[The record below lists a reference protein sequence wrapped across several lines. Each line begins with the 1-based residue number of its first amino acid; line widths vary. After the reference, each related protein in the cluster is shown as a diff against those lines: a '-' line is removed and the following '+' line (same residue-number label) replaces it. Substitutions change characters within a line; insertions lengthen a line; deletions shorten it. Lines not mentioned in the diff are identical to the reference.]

1 MRVHAIDGVD
11 DSLDAPHRMFESDCR
26 PVLRPPAQ
34 ETSAGMC
41 PSRATDT
48 RDRRPRGQGRHDHE
62 GRGSCV
68 LLLYRYDRRHPR
80 AASLQYIHSEGGG
93 PDTSMLR
100 NCARR
105 FAYPPRASSRRS
117 LALHVGAKS
126 AVGRAEVV
134 KDRPDRLHQVGRG
147 HRAPVLCKGGRAE
160 AAREQAA
167 RVCCERGR
175 GRPIGRQLRLGGA
188 RPAKHRGNRTRQ
200 DVALT
205 AAPLR
210 ATALRVLEHGRAGT
224 RRRHVHVASG
234 GDLGRSSVGGRWGS
248 RRRCLSVGCE
258 ARVHSRR

>member
-1 MRVHAIDGVD
+1 MHACALSSRREGTAPSSILMIVLMQSINHSVSISTVFSRMESQTVSAGVD
-11 DSLDAPHRMFESDCR
+11 RGAGLLC
-26 PVLRPPAQ
+26 PV
-34 ETSAGMC
+34 T
-41 PSRATDT
+41 
-48 RDRRPRGQGRHDHE
+48 
-62 GRGSCV
+62 
-68 LLLYRYDRRHPR
+68 YRYDRRHPR
-80 AASLQYIHSEGGG
+80 AASLQHIHSEGGG

-117 LALHVGAKS
+117 LHVGAKS